1 MAVRKL
7 CYIVVVDDDEE
18 GEGIVETIGKPRV
31 GSSFWYTQTVLQTVL
46 QLVGCKAHHAVKI
59 SRRVFDIFERENL
72 QSRAFHDDFF
82 VTNISLLTSTRS
94 DKFMNQVLKNVGNDP
109 NSFNNKLFGL
119 YKKLVSM
126 KVTRERF
133 LDAICSSLEEYHYV
147 GPSQRSDVMLACRL
161 REKKESVTIL
171 LCGTSGCGKSTLS
184 SLLASRLGITTV
196 VSTDSIRHMM
206 RSFVDEKE
214 NPLLWAST
222 YHAGEFLDPAAVA
235 QAKARKKDG
244 KSLTGS
250 IKGHSNSD
258 ALSIIKEDDI
268 EVDSSQSK
276 VVDPPPSPKQ
286 VGSKLLTIE
295 GYKAQSEMVIESL
308 DRLIKTWEDRRQS
321 VVVEGVHLSLN
332 FVRQGSLRRYM
343 AIVNSDGSV
352 AKAWPFSSVDRL
364 GQITSSNG
372 EVGCP
377 IYGSFQGCQ
386 GEHINVQFGNF
397 GVGSWPNDREGT
409 SYKAGGDEEANRCSS
424 TSSPLHSD
432 GNSKELIDEAPVSES
447 EEEHLQDEEADFS
460 DTTEVFGDSC
470 EGSVT
475 ESSGGSDEEI
485 EEDNNEELKRF
496 KDENMTAEEQELH
509 KGCQRTLSMSSSK
522 RAVKE
527 GRRYGR
533 RCHSLPLHR
542 NSRRTENVKAPVP
555 SVD

>member
-46 QLVGCKAHHAVKI
+46 QLVGCKAHHAV
-59 SRRVFDIFERENL
+59 
-72 QSRAFHDDFF
+72 
-82 VTNISLLTSTRS
+82 
-94 DKFMNQVLKNVGNDP
+94 
-109 NSFNNKLFGL
+109 
-119 YKKLVSM
+119 KKLVSM

-206 RSFVDEKE
+206 RSYVDEKE

-222 YHAGEFLDPAAVA
+222 YHAGEFLDPVAVA

-244 KSLTGS
+244 KSLAGS

-268 EVDSSQSK
+268 EVDSSRSK
-276 VVDPPPSPKQ
+276 VVDPPPSLKQ
-286 VGSKLLTIE
+286 VGSKLLAIE

-308 DRLIKTWEDRRQS
+308 DRLIQTWEDRRQS

-332 FVRQGSLRRYM
+332 FVIDLGRLLRRM
-343 AIVNSDGSV
+343 VKLDVRFMVLSKV
-352 AKAWPFSSVDRL
+352 VK
-364 GQITSSNG
+364 
-372 EVGCP
+372 
-377 IYGSFQGCQ
+377 
-386 GEHINVQFGNF
+386 FGNF

-409 SYKAGGDEEANRCSS
+409 SYKAGADEEANRCSS

-432 GNSKELIDEAPVSES
+432 GHSKELIDEAPVSES
-447 EEEHLQDEEADFS
+447 EEEHLHDEEADFS

-475 ESSGGSDEEI
+475 ESSGGSDEEC
-485 EEDNNEELKRF
+485 EEDNNKEF
-496 KDENMTAEEQELH
+496 KDENITAEEQELH
-509 KGCQRTLSMSSSK
+509 KACQRTLSMSSSK

-542 NSRRTENVKAPVP
+542 NSRRTENAKAPVP